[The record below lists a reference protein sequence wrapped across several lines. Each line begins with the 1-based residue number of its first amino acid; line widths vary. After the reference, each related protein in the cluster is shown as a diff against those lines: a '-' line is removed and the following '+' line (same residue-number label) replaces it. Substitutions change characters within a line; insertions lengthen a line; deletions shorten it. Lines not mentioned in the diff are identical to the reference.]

1 MLAQHPG
8 LWLVAAGGEEPRLVP
23 ARGKLRRTPPVTGD
37 WVGIDADGAIAHLF
51 ERRGTIARRAP
62 GREAPQVLAANVDL
76 ALVLEA
82 LPDPN
87 ERRAERLVALARG
100 GGVEPALLLTKADLD
115 PAAAALA
122 ARLAGELRVEHALAV
137 SALEGRGLRELPALL
152 PAGATVALLGASGAG
167 KSTLLNALLGS
178 DRQATQPV
186 RAGDGRGRHTTVTR
200 ELVELPGGALMLDM
214 PGLREVALW
223 EDPEPAFDD
232 IDQLAPGCRFSDC
245 RHDSEPGC
253 AVRPAVDPARLAAW
267 RKLQAEQ
274 SARGPAR

>member
-8 LWLVAAGGEEPRLVP
+8 LWLVAAEREEPRLVP

-37 WVGIDADGAIAHLF
+37 WVGIDADGAIARVF

-82 LPDPN
+82 LPEPN

-100 GGVEPALLLTKADLD
+100 GEVEPILVLSKADLEPD
-115 PAAAALA
+115 GARIA
-122 ARLAGELRVEHALAV
+122 ARLARELRVEHGLAIC
-137 SALEGRGLRELPALL
+137 APRGEGLDELRALL

-178 DRQATQPV
+178 ERQATRPV
-186 RAGDGRGRHTTVTR
+186 RASDGRGRHTTVTR
-200 ELVELPGGALMLDM
+200 ELVEIPGGAFVLDM

-232 IDQLAPGCRFSDC
+232 IEELAAGCRFTDC

-253 AVRPAVDPARLAAW
+253 AVRPAVDPDRLAAW
-267 RKLQAEQ
+267 RKLQDERAERER
-274 SARGPAR
+274 AH